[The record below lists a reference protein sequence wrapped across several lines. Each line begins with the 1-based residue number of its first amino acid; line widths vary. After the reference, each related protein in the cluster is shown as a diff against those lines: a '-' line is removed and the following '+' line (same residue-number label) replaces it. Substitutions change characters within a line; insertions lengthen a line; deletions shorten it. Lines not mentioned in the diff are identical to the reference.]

1 MSTRTV
7 SKTISLDSF
16 PKDAAS
22 KYITVI
28 GNDGI
33 KVHPYNT
40 TAGQADTNN
49 YVKIDSDGMEI
60 WQKPT
65 GTSASVKVAEF
76 GSDGVQIG
84 QTNGAHSVIDANG
97 QRFYATNGTTQ
108 LANIGYGPGTNS
120 SGGTSSAPYYTLG
133 VRDETSPIYSGV
145 GNYSVVEGNGNIA
158 SEYCSHAEGRY
169 NASIGFCS
177 HSEGSGGLA
186 EGAESHTEGF
196 GCHTKGFAAHA
207 QNEET
212 IASKRAQTALGVFNV
227 EDTSSTTTHPSGIS
241 YYGEYAV
248 IVGNGNSEG
257 SRSNALTVDW
267 SGNTEQQGRA
277 TTRDMTT
284 GTNSELEDFLS
295 DLDISGSGLETTQA
309 DWIVGQGTN
318 GIWTWRKWQSGIAE
332 CWGDTGEITL
342 TNYTTA
348 GTFLYGYKTSVQ
360 FPTNLFV
367 SKPIVTYSAYVGSGF
382 ALTGT
387 ETLNISASDVTL
399 YALCTGTG
407 SKPTIWQVSAKGRW
421 K

>member
-84 QTNGAHSVIDANG
+84 QTSGAHSVIDANG

-267 SGNTEQQGRA
+267 DGNTEQQGRA

-295 DLDISGSGLETTQA
+295 DLDISGPKLETTQA
-309 DWIVGQGTN
+309 DWVVEQGMQCKLHGVI
-318 GIWTWRKWQSGIAE
+318 GIQLLLHQRYSSH
-332 CWGDTGEITL
+332 L
-342 TNYTTA
+342 
-348 GTFLYGYKTSVQ
+348 FLIFLDG
-360 FPTNLFV
+360 
-367 SKPIVTYSAYVGSGF
+367 
-382 ALTGT
+382 
-387 ETLNISASDVTL
+387 
-399 YALCTGTG
+399 
-407 SKPTIWQVSAKGRW
+407 
-421 K
+421 